1 MVDKDQI
8 ERWVGEG
15 TITQEQAKKMIAD
28 VTKYKREKS
37 SNKLIVAISTI
48 GSIFLGLGAIQFI
61 ASNWTAIPN
70 VQKVLLLVGSTF
82 GAYFTGYYFK
92 YQKRNLPNVGAS
104 LIFLGALLFGSTL
117 FLIAQMYHIN
127 ANNHTLVLIWILGI
141 LPLVYGFNSLPIA
154 GLCSL
159 LFYLWIGLFVFKGNR
174 FGDIEEDL
182 IFLPVLYLVSGVLLY
197 GIGSLHYLLDKLK
210 GVARIYRL
218 SGLKVVMFSLF
229 LLTFRLFSGHYD
241 HFRLRD
247 EVVVSGQFTI
257 LFVFF
262 AILAMI
268 LAATSLFFNPT
279 KAKTS
284 NLENGIGIGI
294 VAIALIFYFLP
305 VTTNLYV
312 VLFNVILVAIVFV
325 LLFIGTHRE
334 DMKIVNTGMFWL
346 SALVIVRY
354 FDCFWDLLPRS
365 LFFMAGGI
373 VLLLGG
379 IVLEKKRKQ
388 FKEQFSS

>member
-61 ASNWTAIPN
+61 ASNWTAIPD
-70 VQKVLLLVGSTF
+70 VQKVLLLVSSTF
-82 GAYFTGYYFK
+82 GAYFAGYYFK
-92 YQKRNLPNVGAS
+92 YQKRNLPHVGAS

-182 IFLPVLYLVSGVLLY
+182 LFLPVLYLVSGVLLY
-197 GIGSLHYLLDKLK
+197 GIGSLHYLSDKLK
-210 GVARIYRL
+210 RVARIYRL
-218 SGLKVVMFSLF
+218 GGLKVVMFSLF

>member
-15 TITQEQAKKMIAD
+15 TISQEQAHKMIAD

-61 ASNWTAIPN
+61 ASNWTAIPD
-70 VQKVLLLVGSTF
+70 VQKVLLLVSSTF
-82 GAYFTGYYFK
+82 GAYFAGYYFK

-104 LIFLGALLFGSTL
+104 LIFLGALLFGATL

-197 GIGSLHYLLDKLK
+197 GIGSLHYLSDKLK
-210 GVARIYRL
+210 RVARIYRL
-218 SGLKVVMFSLF
+218 GGLKVVMFSLF
-229 LLTFRLFSGHYD
+229 LLTFRLFSGHYG
-241 HFRLRD
+241 HLRLRD